1 MKKFTILFFLIF
13 AQTIFCATS
22 ATDLEKQIQDHKS
35 RSDSLQNLISQSE
48 KKILELSQ
56 KENEQ
61 LSQLNEMEK
70 IIETGKNL
78 ISIVE
83 KQIDSLNIQKTKTAN
98 TLVQT
103 QLLLN
108 KRKEV
113 MIKRLQNIYKMG
125 DPTILS
131 MMLETDSPK
140 EIVSR
145 IRYMRDLNKYDR
157 NLLDTIRQN
166 EQELI
171 EQTKIY
177 EAEDAHLQELLKE
190 RREESQKVSA
200 QVLSRKKFLEELRD
214 EKSKWEISMNEYK
227 NAQTELS
234 KMVEDLI
241 VEISVTTTEEKSKF
255 AEKKGKLPW
264 ATDGK
269 VLTYFGKIIHPEYK
283 TTIVNNGID
292 IEAPNGAAVKSVSS
306 GVVEF
311 VGRMRGYGKLMII
324 NHFGGYLTI
333 YAHLDQNFLEKG
345 TRVTEGQKIGTVG
358 ESGSLEGNKLHFEIR
373 HENNALDPMEW
384 LKKL

>member
-1 MKKFTILFFLIF
+1 MKKFTILILLIF
-13 AQTIFCATS
+13 AQFVFCAKTVS
-22 ATDLEKQIQDHKS
+22 DLERQIQDHKS
-35 RSDSLQNLISQSE
+35 RSDSLQNLIAQSE
-48 KKILELSQ
+48 KKISELSQ

-83 KQIDSLNIQKTKTAN
+83 KQIDSLNMQKSITAT

-103 QLLLN
+103 QILLN
-108 KRKEV
+108 KRREI

-131 MMLETDSPK
+131 MVLETDSPK
-140 EIVSR
+140 ELVSR

-166 EQELI
+166 ERELV
-171 EQTKIY
+171 EQTKVY
-177 EAEDAHLQELLKE
+177 EAEAAHLQDLLKE
-190 RREESQKVSA
+190 RREESQKVNTQISG
-200 QVLSRKKFLEELRD
+200 RKKFLEELRD
-214 EKSKWEISMNEYK
+214 EKGKWENSMNEYK
-227 NAQTELS
+227 NAQAELS
-234 KMVEDLI
+234 KI
-241 VEISVTTTEEKSKF
+241 VENLITEINRTATEEKSFF
-255 AEKKGKLPW
+255 AERKGKLPW
-264 ATDGK
+264 AADGK
-269 VLTYFGKIIHPEYK
+269 VLTNFGKIIHPEYK
-283 TTIVNNGID
+283 TIIVNNGID
-292 IEAPNGAAVKSVSS
+292 IEAPNGAPVKSVSA

-324 NHFGGYLTI
+324 NHFEGYLTI
-333 YAHLDQNFLEKG
+333 YAHLDQNFFEKG
-345 TRVTEGQKIGTVG
+345 ARVTEGQKIGTVG

-373 HENNALDPMEW
+373 YENNALDPMEW